1 MAGGS
6 PEHRE
11 GEKSLGMFR
20 EVAEEGEEPIVSEK
34 LYLAVVQV
42 VLLFWAE
49 TWFLTAMKL
58 QKLEGVNV
66 GFLRQVAE
74 MTARKLGVDTWQKG
88 GGVEGAP
95 GNRYKVSSG
104 IHREEAGDGSGVGI
118 PTTNIRDFCKRDT
131 ERNVLRRWIPSII

>member
-42 VLLFWAE
+42 VLLFRAE
-49 TWFLTAMKL
+49 TWFLTAMTL

-74 MTARKLGVDTWQKG
+74 MTARKLGVDTWQK
-88 GGVEGAP
+88 EGA
-95 GNRYKVSSG
+95 
-104 IHREEAGDGSGVGI
+104 
-118 PTTNIRDFCKRDT
+118 
-131 ERNVLRRWIPSII
+131 